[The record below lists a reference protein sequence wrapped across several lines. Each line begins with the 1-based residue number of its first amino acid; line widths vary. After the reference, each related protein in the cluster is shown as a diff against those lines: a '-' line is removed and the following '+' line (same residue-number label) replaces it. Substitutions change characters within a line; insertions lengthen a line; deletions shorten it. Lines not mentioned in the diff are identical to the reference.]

1 MGPVCAPQLTPRDS
15 AHGPQPA
22 LVLKALSWHQASC
35 GLPTAHPSGSPGS
48 GSPACPAPLTLLRLC
63 TRSRG
68 RGRSLGRGKE
78 EVGAG
83 LAGTGWV
90 AGRQLAGG
98 GGAWA
103 LERRGRRGEGQSGLP
118 I

>member
-1 MGPVCAPQLTPRDS
+1 M
-15 AHGPQPA
+15 
-22 LVLKALSWHQASC
+22 
-35 GLPTAHPSGSPGS
+35 
-48 GSPACPAPLTLLRLC
+48 
-63 TRSRG
+63 RSRG